1 MKDISKYIVEKIK
14 ERHII
19 PESKFKLQWKSYLFW
34 VLMIIMI
41 FIGALSLSL
50 VIFNVSDIDPRF
62 LQYMELRKFIMLLMI
77 TAPYLWIILFAAAL
91 YFGIRAFRS
100 TTKGYRHSTLFITSL
115 VVLSI
120 SILGFFSHFLE
131 IDNQMHGMFSKNAPN
146 FKGLTEPREG
156 RWLRPG
162 DGLIGGEIISL
173 GTNEFSI
180 KSFDGKEWKIIYD
193 EKTEKNDL
201 DEIIMGEKVGV
212 MGKKNDDFSMNA
224 FSIRTFSK
232 DWDGRPPHE
241 SHFSDEGKEQ
251 PENFP
256 PPFDLPSP
264 ENVQQ

>member
-146 FKGLTEPREG
+146 FKYDIIKEDLIECYLNQHKTTREIAEIYGCSKENIIRQLIICGIPR
-156 RWLRPG
+156 RKTRKYHV
-162 DGLIGGEIISL
+162 
-173 GTNEFSI
+173 TNEQLRFDYEENKLTI
-180 KSFDGKEWKIIYD
+180 KQISEKYKSTYKQTHKRLKKAKII
-193 EKTEKNDL
+193 
-201 DEIIMGEKVGV
+201 
-212 MGKKNDDFSMNA
+212 
-224 FSIRTFSK
+224 
-232 DWDGRPPHE
+232 
-241 SHFSDEGKEQ
+241 
-251 PENFP
+251 
-256 PPFDLPSP
+256 
-264 ENVQQ
+264 